1 LSDEYNSYYSSLYC
15 CKNSSKCITKHRIL
29 DNISDCYLNDD
40 EEDYKLS
47 CMINDILRFKCTIEN
62 KCYSFV
68 YPLKEI
74 CPSRRL
80 RNLEEIPFAHICDQT
95 IQVSSVMT
103 NGQNYTDETECEDCH
118 VTITI
123 HDAMAS
129 GIIVTETK
137 NFVSCIGEKE
147 KSINVLKQEFEI
159 YELINSSSFK
169 NTLHSIQV
177 NINTSSTSTVDTT
190 LKRKN
195 LLSQCF
201 DSEVNVTSQ
210 SSDPY
215 QGIND
220 YLAADFSHTGSDND
234 SSDDIDLLLW
244 RQQQHS
250 FPILSSMAKVVCA
263 IPASNTTI
271 ERLSSTA
278 KNVVTEKIT
287 RLHCEKINQMLFLQK
302 NMNILKE
309 LLNSD
314 FRRKRT
320 ASMSSTTT
328 VSSEESTCTVPK
340 QLCLDVVDSFNDAN
354 KENILD

>member
-1 LSDEYNSYYSSLYC
+1 MFCQLLLSWLLWKIARTEFNIHNTDENLEKIEYC
-15 CKNSSKCITKHRIL
+15 LGTT
-29 DNISDCYLNDD
+29 
-40 EEDYKLS
+40 
-47 CMINDILRFKCTIEN
+47 INDQSQLRD
-62 KCYSFV
+62 FV
-68 YPLKEI
+68 NT
-74 CPSRRL
+74 RG
-80 RNLEEIPFAHICDQT
+80 RNFT
-95 IQVSSVMT
+95 
-103 NGQNYTDETECEDCH
+103 
-118 VTITI
+118 
-123 HDAMAS
+123 
-129 GIIVTETK
+129 
-137 NFVSCIGEKE
+137 FE